1 MSDSHT
7 TAAPAP
13 VDNGGSYGNSSRSSY
28 LYPRHAL
35 PVRIMHW
42 INVVALTILL
52 MSGLGIFNAHPAL
65 YWGASSYNGRA
76 PVLAMT
82 AVDTPGGDK
91 RGVTRVFGHE
101 FDTDGLFGV
110 SRQPTGQR
118 AIRGF
123 PWWMTIPDM
132 QWLSMSRAWHF
143 FFAWV
148 LVLNGLAYVLYSIAS
163 RHFARDLAPTRTD
176 VAGIGRSI
184 VDHLHLRHPQGE
196 ASKRYN
202 VLQKFA
208 YLGVIFVLLPLTILM
223 GLGMSPRMDTVLPGW
238 VGWFGGRQSV
248 RTIHFVC
255 AWLIV
260 AFVLVHVFEVI
271 VTGLWNNL
279 RSMVTGRYRVSSAA
293 APSAD
298 PAAPLADEVPR

>member
-1 MSDSHT
+1 MENAEAS
-7 TAAPAP
+7 AVP
-13 VDNGGSYGNSSRSSY
+13 VAGDYVYR
-28 LYPRHAL
+28 RHAL
-35 PVRIMHW
+35 AVRIMHW
-42 INVVALTILL
+42 VNVVALTILL

-65 YWGASSYNGRA
+65 YWGQSSYNGKP
-76 PVLAMT
+76 PVLELT
-82 AVDTPGGDK
+82 AADTPDGDK
-91 RGVTRVFGHE
+91 RGVTRILGHE
-101 FDTDGLFGV
+101 FATDGVLGV
-110 SRQPTGQR
+110 SAQPNGQR

-148 LVLNGLAYVLYSIAS
+148 LLLNGLAYIVYSLLT
-163 RHFARDLAPTRTD
+163 RHLSRDLAPTRFD
-176 VAGIGRSI
+176 LAGIRQSI
-184 VDHLHLRHPQGE
+184 VDHLHLRHPAGE

-208 YLGVIFVLLPLTILM
+208 YLAVIFVLLPLTILM
-223 GLGMSPRMDTVLPGW
+223 GLGMSPWLNTVLPGW
-238 VGWFGGRQSV
+238 VGWFGGRQSA

-271 VTGLWNNL
+271 ITGLFNNL
-279 RSMVTGRYRVSSAA
+279 RSMITGRYRVRTQMSEGN
-293 APSAD
+293 APGPVSGGN
-298 PAAPLADEVPR
+298 DEAQ

>member
-1 MSDSHT
+1 MATGD
-7 TAAPAP
+7 AA
-13 VDNGGSYGNSSRSSY
+13 VMNVEGGYTYR
-28 LYPRHAL
+28 RHAL
-35 PVRIMHW
+35 ALRVMHW

-65 YWGASSYNGRA
+65 YWGLSSYQGKP

-82 AVDTPGGDK
+82 AVATPDGDR
-91 RGVTRVFGHE
+91 RGVTRILGHT

-110 SRQPTGQR
+110 SKQPNGQR

-123 PWWMTIPDM
+123 PWWMTIPDL

-148 LVLNGLAYVLYSIAS
+148 LVLNGLAYVGWAIAS
-163 RHFARDLAPTRTD
+163 RHLARDLAPTRTD
-176 VAGIGRSI
+176 WAGIGRSI
-184 VDHLHLRHPQGE
+184 VDHLRLRHPEGE
-196 ASKRYN
+196 AAKRYN
-202 VLQKFA
+202 VLQKLA
-208 YLGVIFVLLPLTILM
+208 YLTVIFVLLPLTILM
-223 GLGMSPRMDTVLPGW
+223 GLAMSPRIDTVFAGW
-238 VGWFGGRQSV
+238 VDLVGGRQSA

-260 AFVLVHVFEVI
+260 AFVAIHVFEVI

-279 RSMVTGRYRVSSAA
+279 NSMITGRFRVRTT
-293 APSAD
+293 
-298 PAAPLADEVPR
+298 PAAPRAAVAEGAAHDAP